1 MKIKDEKLEIPK
13 LEWLL
18 KVEVIEMKQKQKR
31 SAKFTNK
38 GQDMIVKLVW

>member
-18 KVEVIEMKQKQKR
+18 KVEVIEMK
-31 SAKFTNK
+31 
-38 GQDMIVKLVW
+38 